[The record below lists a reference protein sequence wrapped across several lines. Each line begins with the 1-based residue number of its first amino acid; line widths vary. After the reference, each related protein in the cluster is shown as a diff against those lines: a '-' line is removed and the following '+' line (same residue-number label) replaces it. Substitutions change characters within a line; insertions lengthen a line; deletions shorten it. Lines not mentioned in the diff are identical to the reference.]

1 MPGTNAKAPWFSVVN
16 LSGEVKNAANP
27 RSAEIAIM
35 DQIGEDWWTGQG
47 ITAGAFMRT
56 VDALGELDEILL
68 RINSPGGDVMD
79 GLTIAN
85 YLMQHPAKVTVRVE
99 GQAAS
104 IASVI
109 MMAGEERVMG
119 LGTSVFV
126 HDPISGLI
134 GDADEMRAMADELDK
149 IRDGIIEVYQSR
161 VNLSRDEL
169 ITLMR
174 DDTRMTADEA
184 IAWGFATGSDAAIK
198 AAACVDMD
206 KVLARAREQA
216 TARASHVTEVQNISA
231 ERDSLRAK
239 LEEATT
245 NLEAANKKLVDA
257 QAERETINGRIHELT
272 ARVEKL
278 QNPEAQADAATVIAL
293 CAEHDITNLAAPW
306 VQAKMPMPQVQA
318 RIRQIAALKDIATAA
333 GEDPAP
339 YIARI
344 DDPVEMMRVAIV
356 NLKAAKDQQI
366 DNSLHPGVDAGGKTG
381 NGTAAIYRQRNS
393 TKLLMR
399 G

>member
-1 MPGTNAKAPWFSVVN
+1 MPDTKAKAPWFSVVN
-16 LSGEVKNAANP
+16 LSGEVQNAANP
-27 RSAEIAIM
+27 RRAEIAIM
-35 DQIGEDWWTGQG
+35 EQIGEDWWTGQG

-126 HDPISGLI
+126 HDPLTGVI
-134 GDADEMRAMADELDK
+134 GDADVLRSVAEELDK
-149 IRDGIIEVYQSR
+149 IRDGIIEVYQAR

-184 IAWGFATGSDAAIK
+184 IAWGFATDKDSQLK
-198 AAACVDMD
+198 AAACADMGA
-206 KVLARAREQA
+206 VLAKAREQA
-216 TARASHVTEVQNISA
+216 SAHAAHVTEVQNITA
-231 ERDSLRAK
+231 ERDTLRAQVAD
-239 LEEATT
+239 LTT
-245 NLEAANKKLVDA
+245 QIAA
-257 QAERETINGRIHELT
+257 
-272 ARVEKL
+272 L
-278 QNPEAQADAATVIAL
+278 QRDPEPADAGTVIAL
-293 CAEHDITNLAAPW
+293 CAEYGITDRAAPW
-306 VQAKMPMPQVQA
+306 VQAKLPMPQVQA
-318 RIRQIAALKDIATAA
+318 RIQQISALKDRLTAA

-339 YIARI
+339 YIVNI
-344 DDPVEMMRVAIV
+344 DDPVEMVCTAIV

-366 DNSLHPGVDAGGKTG
+366 DSSLHPGVEAGGKSG
-381 NGTAAIYRQRNS
+381 KGTAEIYRQRNS

-399 G
+399 GK